1 MGRCGS
7 VLPPARRFALALV
20 LAGVPAALASLA
32 LGFVPEA
39 RAAGWQ
45 EAHQTSDDVRVSVAQ
60 DGTATVVHRLRYRVV
75 AGRFKSFDFA
85 GIDPRAEIVPQ
96 TVALPEKGSEI
107 GAKVEPNGKAPG
119 SVRIVLDDPK
129 GIGRGGYTIDL
140 TYKLDLVATKMLARD
155 GAMWRLAWSAPPS
168 TEGHDG
174 ARVVFELPPSPT
186 EPRLASPEQA
196 ATTVATFRRMPEKD
210 ELELVRAHV
219 PRGEAVVWSARVD
232 PKAFP
237 LVTAPELRPSPV
249 AIVAGDTPNR
259 APAALVACGF
269 AVLAGLLAFALR
281 TKQAA
286 VAQACAAARSN
297 ARPLLPVPGGAAP
310 FVYGAT
316 TTTALAALLW
326 ANPTVGALLV
336 VLAMAVAAHRA
347 PAVIERPR
355 GPGRWKA
362 VSDEDVLLAQKRPSG
377 PGDLFDVGTTKGLL
391 VALALLAAVVGATVL
406 LATRVA
412 GAVLAIPLCSMVL
425 VPLFVTGTRAQL
437 PPKPSDLSSR
447 FLRTTRDRLARL
459 VDLTHLELA
468 CVARFGEGTQTFDE
482 VRLTCAPA
490 DRIPGL
496 RTIELALA
504 AVAPGGNTAV
514 PEILVRFDDA
524 SAAAEKIARIAP
536 GVAVVPGRAPEEK
549 VLRLSPRVP
558 TPAFAARLLARL
570 SEELEGRRASD
581 RTASS
586 EPSRPARPWKGK
598 ERRTPPGTPKRA
610 PKQNTAIV
618 AAVALA

>member
-1 MGRCGS
+1 ME
-7 VLPPARRFALALV
+7 
-20 LAGVPAALASLA
+20 PAAH
-32 LGFVPEA
+32 
-39 RAAGWQ
+39 AAGWQ
-45 EAHQTSDDVRVSVAQ
+45 EAHQTSDDVRVTVAQ
-60 DGTATVVHRLRYRVV
+60 DGMATVVHHLRYRVV
-75 AGRFKSFDFA
+75 AGRFKSFDFG
-85 GIDPRAEIVPQ
+85 GIDPRAEVVPQ
-96 TVALPEKGSEI
+96 TVAFPEKGNEI
-107 GAKVEPNGKAPG
+107 AAKVEPNAKAPG
-119 SVRIVLDDPK
+119 SVRIALDDAK
-129 GIGRGGYTIDL
+129 GLGRGIYTVDL
-140 TYKLDLVATKMLARD
+140 TYKLDLVATKMLVRD

-168 TEGHDG
+168 GEGHDG
-174 ARVVFELPPSPT
+174 ARVVFELPPAPT
-186 EPRLASPEQA
+186 EPRLASTEQA

-219 PRGEAVVWSARVD
+219 PRGEGVVWSARVD

-237 LVTAPELRPSPV
+237 LVTAPELRAAPAAV
-249 AIVAGDTPNR
+249 AASTTPNR
-259 APAALVACGF
+259 VPAALVACGF
-269 AVLAGLLAFALR
+269 AVIAGLLALALR

-286 VAQACAAARSN
+286 VAHACAASRSN
-297 ARPLLPVPGGAAP
+297 ARPLIPVPGGAAP
-310 FVYGAT
+310 FVYGAVT
-316 TTTALAALLW
+316 VAALAALLW

-336 VLAMAVAAHRA
+336 VLAMALAAHRA

-355 GPGRWKA
+355 GPGRWRT
-362 VSDEDVLLAQKRPSG
+362 VSDEDVLLAQKRPSS
-377 PGDLFDVGTTKGLL
+377 PGDLFDVGTTKGRL
-391 VALALLAAVVGATVL
+391 VALALVAAVASATVL

-412 GAVLAIPLCSMVL
+412 GAALAIPLGSMVL

-437 PPKPSDLSSR
+437 PPKPSELSSR

-459 VDLTHLELA
+459 ADLTHLELA

-504 AVAPGGNTAV
+504 AMAPGGNTAV
-514 PEILVRFDDA
+514 PEVLVRFDDA

-581 RTASS
+581 RPRDTAGP
-586 EPSRPARPWKGK
+586 EPSRPARAWKGK
-598 ERRTPPGTPKRA
+598 ERRTPPGTSKR
-610 PKQNTAIV
+610 PSKQNTAIV